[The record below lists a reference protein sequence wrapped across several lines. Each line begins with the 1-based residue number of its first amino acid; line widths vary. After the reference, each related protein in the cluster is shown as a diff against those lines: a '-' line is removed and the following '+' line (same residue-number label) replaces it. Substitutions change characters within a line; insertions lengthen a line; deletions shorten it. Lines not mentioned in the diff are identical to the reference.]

1 MKMNQIDIAVTE
13 IQHVLGS
20 TLAPWQRKALET
32 ALDAL
37 RNEPNVTV
45 PYVEEGYWNQAGT
58 VYTFW

>member
-45 PYVEEGYWNQAGT
+45 PII
-58 VYTFW
+58 